1 MSVVSDECLKLKK
14 KDLWRA
20 KNKIK
25 EKLITLSIVLIKD
38 ILLEETL

>member
-1 MSVVSDECLKLKK
+1 MFEIKK
-14 KDLWRA
+14 KDPWRA
-20 KNKIK
+20 KNKRK

>member
-1 MSVVSDECLKLKK
+1 MFEIKK

-25 EKLITLSIVLIKD
+25 EKLITLSIVLSKD